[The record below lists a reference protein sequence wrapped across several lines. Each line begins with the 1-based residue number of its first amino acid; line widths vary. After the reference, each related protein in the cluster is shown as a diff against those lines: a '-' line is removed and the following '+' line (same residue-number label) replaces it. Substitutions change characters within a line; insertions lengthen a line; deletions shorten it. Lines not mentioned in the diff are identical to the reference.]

1 MSEFK
6 VVVVGGEIIINC
18 IIRNKLEASSKAT
31 L

>member
-6 VVVVGGEIIINC
+6 VLVVGGEIIISC